1 MKLGHVLQKAM
12 VRGPRNWFIYF
23 CIFCD
28 LFIAKKIWCTLVLFF
43 AVIEI
48 FFRNENI
55 LLLTFCMSWIRIRFV
70 VCIKTKHF
78 YLAIL
83 RMAYLDLLPE
93 ILSSN
98 GILLNRC
105 IFVRLLVSSTNYV
118 ILPFFLF
125 FSKQTRVGL
134 QHYFKVT
141 FVHTYAFPRIFCLRV
156 LEWNQCCGM

>member
-1 MKLGHVLQKAM
+1 MYSKKRWFLTVS
-12 VRGPRNWFIYF
+12 VRGPRNGLIYLF
-23 CIFCD
+23 LHFCD
-28 LFIAKKIWCTLVLFF
+28 LFIAKKICCTLVLFF
-43 AVIEI
+43 VVIEI
-48 FFRNENI
+48 FFRNVNI

-118 ILPFFLF
+118 ILCLF
-125 FSKQTRVGL
+125 FYFFFQSKQ
-134 QHYFKVT
+134 
-141 FVHTYAFPRIFCLRV
+141 
-156 LEWNQCCGM
+156 EWVYNIISK